1 MLFLKFT
8 LQNITFIE
16 KIEMQKNTTK
26 PDIKF
31 IILGIILVFGILK
44 NINLNEIKKDVIKGW
59 IDGYRAAEK

>member
-1 MLFLKFT
+1 
-8 LQNITFIE
+8 LQNITIIK
-16 KIEMQKNTTK
+16 KIEMQKNTSK

-44 NINLNEIKKDVIKGW
+44 NINLNEIKKDVINGW